1 MPEYTQFEKQIAL
14 TWAHAF
20 LVKFDAANPDASG
33 NERAKEFLDALDG
46 GLSLALKFSREC

>member
-33 NERAKEFLDALDG
+33 NERAKAFSDAFDG
-46 GLSLALKFSREC
+46 GLSLALEINRDC